1 MCDRKTFIQ
10 DIENSGTTN
19 FIKQTEIYKT
29 CSKENADKFVIDLID
44 WIEKGEIKTKHNWTG
59 KMKLLCKKYH
69 SVIGKVALNYSY
81 LNLISENKI
90 KPSKLFRSFTVGHEC
105 RSEYGVV
112 SVSVMTSPIPSVI
125 NENGIEESQSFSCKY
140 NCAYCPDQPGSVRSY
155 IRGGPTAERGFQ
167 NDFLPVAQMDDRLS
181 ALFLNGHDID
191 KLEVLVLGG
200 TWDSYPIQYQEW
212 FITRLYY
219 AANTFF
225 DDKKASRRKIFSLE
239 DEKEINETAMV
250 RIIGLTL
257 ETRPDQINSEQIL
270 RLHRY
275 GCTRLQLGVQHTDD
289 RILKKVKRDCYL
301 ADIIRA
307 NTNLR
312 NVGFKLDFHLMPQL
326 PDASQEDDIKML
338 QRVNE
343 DPDLQADQ
351 IKVYPCEVTPWTQI
365 EKWFL
370 DGSYTPYPNEYMIN
384 IVIDYK
390 TKIKPWIRINRVG
403 RDALPEHAIAGNPY
417 PNLRQ
422 VIHEKMDKLN
432 LKCNCIRCREV
443 GIVPSRVAR
452 IKDAVLMVR
461 EYEATGGKEFFI
473 SIETP
478 DEEIIFGFCRLRLCT
493 KAGYVTDID
502 PVTKQEVE
510 VNAFPYL
517 NDHAFIRELHIYGK
531 VNRVDD
537 NSGSDVQHRGFG
549 KKLVA
554 KAEEIAISHGF
565 AKMAII
571 SGVGVRQYY
580 RKFGYTLE
588 GAYMTKT
595 FKSITNQSNFFSMT
609 NVDQILNYVMVSVI
623 LIYFYLKFLFRYL
636 DSDFFF

>member
-1 MCDRKTFIQ
+1 MEAKMFCFNFSIL
-10 DIENSGTTN
+10 IEGV
-19 FIKQTEIYKT
+19 
-29 CSKENADKFVIDLID
+29 EN
-44 WIEKGEIKTKHNWTG
+44 GEIKTKHDWTL
-59 KMKLLCKKYH
+59 KMKNLRKKHH
-69 SVIGKVALNYSY
+69 SMVGNVSLNYAY
-81 LNLISENKI
+81 LNLISQGKI
-90 KPSKLFRSFTVGHEC
+90 KPSKVFRSFTIGHEC
-105 RSEYGVV
+105 RGEYGVL
-112 SVSVMTSPIPSVI
+112 SVAVMTSPNPSII
-125 NENGIEESQSFSCKY
+125 NDDGTESSEVQNFSCKY

-167 NDFLPVAQMDDRLS
+167 NDYQPIDQMDDRLS
-181 ALFLNGHDID
+181 VLFLNGHDID

-200 TWDSYPIQYQEW
+200 TWDSYPIKYQEW

-225 DDKKASRRKIFSLE
+225 DNKSIPRRKIFGLDE
-239 DEKEINETAMV
+239 EKEINETAVV

-257 ETRPDQINSEQIL
+257 ETRPDQISSEQIL

-326 PDASQEDDIKML
+326 PGASQQDDIDML
-338 QRVNE
+338 NRINE
-343 DPDLQADQ
+343 DPELQADQ
-351 IKVYPCEVTPWTQI
+351 IKIYPCEVTPWTQI

-370 DGSYTPYPNEYMIN
+370 DGDYTPYPNEDMIN

-390 TKIKPWIRINRVG
+390 TKVKPWIRLNRVG
-403 RDALPEHAIAGNPY
+403 RDALPAHAIAGNPY

-422 VIHEKMDKLN
+422 ILQEEMCKKKVA
-432 LKCNCIRCREV
+432 CRCIRCREV
-443 GIVPSRVAR
+443 GIVPSRVSQVEEA
-452 IKDAVLMVR
+452 ILMVR
-461 EYEATGGKEFFI
+461 EYEATGGKEYFI
-473 SIETP
+473 SMETP
-478 DEEIIFGFCRLRLCT
+478 DEKIIFGFCRLRLCE

-502 PVTKQEVE
+502 PITKKEVE

-517 NDHAFIRELHIYGK
+517 NDHAFIRELHVYGK
-531 VNRVDD
+531 VNRVND
-537 NSGSDVQHRGFG
+537 NTCSDVQHRGFG
-549 KKLVA
+549 RKLLA
-554 KAEEIAISHGF
+554 KAEEIATHNGF
-565 AKMAII
+565 LKMAII

-580 RKFGYTLE
+580 RKFGYKLE

-595 FKSITNQSNFFSMT
+595 FSTSTNQNHNQNQNQNESIDVFITIICS
-609 NVDQILNYVMVSVI
+609 ILLSYFVVVI
-623 LIYFYLKFLFRYL
+623 MSYCFDKKKY
-636 DSDFFF
+636 

>member
-19 FIKQTEIYKT
+19 FIKQIDIYKT
-29 CSKENADKFVIDLID
+29 CKKEDAEKYVIELID
-44 WIEKGEIKTKHNWTG
+44 SIEKGEIKNKHEWTKQINILR
-59 KMKLLCKKYH
+59 KKLH
-69 SVIGKVALNYSY
+69 SIVGNISLNYAY
-81 LNLISENKI
+81 LTLISQNKI
-90 KPSKLFRSFTVGHEC
+90 KPNKFFRSFTVGHEC

-112 SVSVMTSPIPSVI
+112 SVSVMTSPNPSII
-125 NENGIEESQSFSCKY
+125 NENGVEETQSFSCKY

-167 NDFLPVAQMDDRLS
+167 NDYQPIAQMDDRLS
-181 ALFLNGHDID
+181 ALYLNGHDID

-225 DDKKASRRKIFSLE
+225 DDKSVSRRKIFSLE

-257 ETRPDQINSEQIL
+257 ETRPDQITSAQML

-312 NVGFKLDFHLMPQL
+312 NIGFKLDFHLMPQL

-351 IKVYPCEVTPWTQI
+351 IKIYPCEVTPWTQI

-370 DGSYTPYPNEYMIN
+370 SGDYTPYPNEDMIN

-390 TKIKPWIRINRVG
+390 TKVKPWIRFNRVG
-403 RDALPEHAIAGNPY
+403 RDALPAHAIAGNPF

-422 VIHEKMDKLN
+422 VIQDEMTKRK

-443 GIVPSRVAR
+443 GVVSSRVSR
-452 IKDAVLMVR
+452 INEAILMVR

-473 SIETP
+473 SFETP
-478 DEEIIFGFCRLRLCT
+478 DEEIIFGFCRLRLCP

-502 PVTKQEVE
+502 PITKQEVE

-517 NDHAFIRELHIYGK
+517 NNHAFIRELHVYGK
-531 VNRVDD
+531 VNRVND
-537 NSGSDVQHRGFG
+537 GTGTDVQHRGFG

-554 KAEEIAISHGF
+554 KAEEIATFHGF
-565 AKMAII
+565 NKMAII
-571 SGVGVRQYY
+571 SGIGVRQYY

-595 FKSITNQSNFFSMT
+595 LSLRNDGHNYGSLSI
-609 NVDQILNYVMVSVI
+609 DEICNYVMFS
-623 LIYFYLKFLFRYL
+623 LIIVYFYLKFLFQYL
-636 DSDFFF
+636 EVEFF